1 MMVIDSH
8 IQIPFH
14 AISMDDLWW
23 YKAREKEDD
32 VQACDSVF
40 GGIFLWSEAY
50 YTEVA
55 KIAGCAVA
63 RYLMGGQQVYSYP
76 LGGTDEER
84 RQAVEILL
92 KLSHEKNEK
101 LYMSLFSEKQ
111 KEHMLQYFP
120 GMFEIDGIR
129 DRYDY
134 VYETERLANLKGK
147 KLAAKRNHIN
157 RFLEQHDW
165 SYERINPDNKEL
177 CWEMEQ
183 SWFELHIQE
192 PGIEKRELE
201 AERKAIRTALDH
213 YEELALSGG
222 ILMADGRVVA
232 FCIGEELNP
241 ETMVVHFE
249 KAYPDVQGAFQMINR
264 EFARD
269 NCKAYKYI
277 NREEDTGDMG
287 LRKAKLSYYPDMFA
301 KKYYAVESNV
311 THATEQDEA
320 QIINLWHSCFGDDE
334 TYIRFYLENRFDDE
348 NMLCI
353 RDKGKIVSMASF
365 LKTSLKW
372 PGKDEETEALY
383 VYAVATDPAYRGRGY
398 ASDIIKHA
406 SEKWRKPLILQHA
419 SETLQTFYEKL
430 GFVKCFKRYLYDYEA
445 VRLDGKDAAD
455 VAAVDNI
462 DVDMEIISEVSLDII
477 KDYQKKRDAFF
488 ETRPYVR
495 WDLDALSYALHENEK
510 SGGYLVRAGEQYLMC
525 RVENNAVRI
534 VEALVHFDD
543 LQDAFWQKILQ
554 MLCEKE
560 NCDILWIHNRGGMM
574 LPIKSIDGQQIEDM
588 KKNSYLGL
596 TLD

>member
-1 MMVIDSH
+1 MVIDSH
-8 IQIPFH
+8 IQFPFH
-14 AISMDDLWW
+14 AITIDDMWW

-32 VQACDSVF
+32 VRACDCVF

-55 KIAGCAVA
+55 KIAGCAVV

-92 KLSHEKNEK
+92 KLAHEKNER

-111 KEHMLQYFP
+111 KEHMLQSFP
-120 GMFEIDGIR
+120 GVFEIDGIR

-134 VYETERLANLKGK
+134 VYETERLAGLKGK

-165 SYERINPDNKEL
+165 SYEQITSDNKEL

-183 SWFELHIQE
+183 SWFELHMQE
-192 PGIEKRELE
+192 PGVEKRELE

-264 EFARD
+264 EFAGN
-269 NCKAYKYI
+269 NCKDYKYI

-287 LRKAKLSYYPDMFA
+287 LRKAKMSYYPDAFA
-301 KKYYAVESNV
+301 KKYYAVESNI
-311 THATEQDEA
+311 THATGQDEA

-365 LKTSLKW
+365 LKTSLSR
-372 PGKDEETEALY
+372 PDKDEETEVLY
-383 VYAVATDPAYRGRGY
+383 VYAVATDPAYRGHGY

-445 VRLDGKDAAD
+445 NGF
-455 VAAVDNI
+455 DNS
-462 DVDMEIISEVSLDII
+462 DVDMEIIPEITLDII
-477 KDYQKKRDAFF
+477 RDYQKKRDDFF
-488 ETRPYVR
+488 EARPYVR
-495 WDLDALSYALHENEK
+495 WDLDALSYALRENENA
-510 SGGYLVRAGEQYLMC
+510 GGFLIRAGGQYLLC
-525 RVENNAVRI
+525 RVENDAVRI

-543 LQDAFWQKILQ
+543 LQDPFWQKVLQ
-554 MLCEKE
+554 KLCEKE
-560 NCDILWIHNRGGMM
+560 KCNLLWIHNRGGMM
-574 LPIKSIDGQQIEDM
+574 LPTKSIDSQQIETM